1 MAKGRSNTHI
11 SVKRRPNLTQHLT
24 PEAQAR
30 AEARLTKQQ
39 ERARESE
46 LALAAYHAENR
57 AVEEKTARL
66 RAARLAKEAQERTR
80 AEEADSAAP
89 KPVETSPREAADAFI
104 AKRRTLKPRAV
115 KAAPKSR
122 AKKKLTAH

>member
-1 MAKGRSNTHI
+1 
-11 SVKRRPNLTQHLT
+11 LTQQLT

-57 AVEEKTARL
+57 AIEEKTARL
-66 RAARLAKEAQERTR
+66 RAARLAKEAAEQERAQQAAEMQPKAAEMSPRKAAAAFLAKRR
-80 AEEADSAAP
+80 AVKAPATKAAP
-89 KPVETSPREAADAFI
+89 KP
-104 AKRRTLKPRAV
+104 
-115 KAAPKSR
+115 R
-122 AKKKLTAH
+122 AKKKTAAH

>member
-1 MAKGRSNTHI
+1 M
-11 SVKRRPNLTQHLT
+11 TQQLT

-57 AVEEKTARL
+57 AIEEKTARL
-66 RAARLAKEAQERTR
+66 RAARLAKEAQAQAR
-80 AEEADSAAP
+80 AREAETAKSLEVSPRKAAAAFMAKRRSLKSPGAKAAP
-89 KPVETSPREAADAFI
+89 KP
-104 AKRRTLKPRAV
+104 
-115 KAAPKSR
+115 R
-122 AKKKLTAH
+122 AKKKMTAH

>member
-1 MAKGRSNTHI
+1 M
-11 SVKRRPNLTQHLT
+11 TQQIT

-30 AEARLTKQQ
+30 AEAKLTKQQ

-66 RAARLAKEAQERTR
+66 RAARLAKEAKELAQ
-80 AEEADSAAP
+80 AKVQAVAPEA
-89 KPVETSPREAADAFI
+89 VETSPRDAAAAFI
-104 AKRRTLKPRAV
+104 AKRRTLKTPTA
-115 KAAPKSR
+115 KAAPKPR
-122 AKKKLTAH
+122 AKKKTAH

>member
-1 MAKGRSNTHI
+1 
-11 SVKRRPNLTQHLT
+11 LTQHLT

-46 LALAAYHAENR
+46 LALAAYHAEKR

-66 RAARLAKEAQERTR
+66 RAARLAKEAQERAR
-80 AEEADSAAP
+80 AEEADSAR
-89 KPVETSPREAADAFI
+89 KPAETSPREAAAAFI
-104 AKRRTLKPRAV
+104 AKRRTLKQPAA
-115 KAAPKSR
+115 KAAPKPR
-122 AKKKLTAH
+122 ARKKATAH